1 MAHPSKTS
9 PTLSPAISPGND
21 TAVDHP
27 AYRTGIGLTQWLA
40 WGLIA
45 FSLFMV
51 FLAVV
56 INLITGSPG
65 G

>member
-1 MAHPSKTS
+1 MASHISPTITS
-9 PTLSPAISPGND
+9 PLPNPED

-40 WGLIA
+40 LGLIA

-51 FLAVV
+51 LLAVV
-56 INLITGSPG
+56 INLIMGTPG